1 MEKASA
7 SVGLAIK
14 LRSER
19 IKSKNL
25 RYTSPLV
32 ICKSTVFQAQLRRY
46 VPILEN
52 TSELVFNEHFY
63 CGYSPE
69 RINPGDK
76 KHRLNSVTKV
86 TSGSTPKASDWID
99 NFYASFIEA
108 GTFRATSLKVAEAA
122 KVIENTQRDLN
133 IALVNELAII
143 FRKIGIDT

>member
-32 ICKSTVFQAQLRRY
+32 IYESTVFPGATEEIC

-108 GTFRATSLKVAEAA
+108 GTFRATSLKVAEAPRSL
-122 KVIENTQRDLN
+122 KIPN
-133 IALVNELAII
+133 AI
-143 FRKIGIDT
+143 